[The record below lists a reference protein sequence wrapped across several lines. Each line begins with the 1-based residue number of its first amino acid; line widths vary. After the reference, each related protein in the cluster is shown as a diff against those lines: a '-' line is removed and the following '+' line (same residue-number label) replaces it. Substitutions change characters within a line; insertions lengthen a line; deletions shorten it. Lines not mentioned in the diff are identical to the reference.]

1 MGNYLYGRDLEAEWQ
16 EQKYL
21 RMDNFLTKRDKAD
34 LHNVISHLEEHRY
47 CNKVQLMNNH
57 SVKNK
62 GRNQS
67 LLFSDNFKTETQEEA
82 NELDN
87 YFEYVMMNLKPILMP
102 KIREMFK
109 VLHMETFR
117 ILRITIHHI
126 PPGEPEQ
133 QIHHDGH
140 PCDDI
145 YYMSIPLHDTTRE
158 MGQTI
163 LYNDKYVKQYRK
175 EFKPGSLEFYNQV
188 ETFTGMPEGE
198 KKNNFKKA
206 RNDKPMKYGDCIFY
220 RDITF
225 HHGDANKSKKVRK
238 YLHIFL
244 SAPTTRWVDFF
255 EVKKEGVFMVNSFQ
269 EMIGLN
275 KVLKSIR

>member
-1 MGNYLYGRDLEAEWQ
+1 MGNYLYGRNLETEWQ

-21 RMDNFLTKRDKAD
+21 RMDKFLNKRDKVD
-34 LHNVISHLEEHRY
+34 LHNVISHLEEHRC

-67 LLFSDNFKTETQEEA
+67 LLYSDNFKTETQEEA

-87 YFEYVMMNLKPILMP
+87 YFDYVMMNLKPILMP

-109 VLHMETFR
+109 IIGMDKFR
-117 ILRITIHHI
+117 ILRMTIHHI

-145 YYMSIPLHDTTRE
+145 YYMSIPLHDTTRQ

-175 EFKPGSLEFYNQV
+175 EFKPESLEFYNQV
-188 ETFTGMPEGE
+188 ESFTGMSEGE

-206 RNDKPMKYGDCIFY
+206 RDDRPMKYGDCIFY

>member
-1 MGNYLYGRDLEAEWQ
+1 
-16 EQKYL
+16 
-21 RMDNFLTKRDKAD
+21 
-34 LHNVISHLEEHRY
+34 
-47 CNKVQLMNNH
+47 
-57 SVKNK
+57 
-62 GRNQS
+62 
-67 LLFSDNFKTETQEEA
+67 
-82 NELDN
+82 
-87 YFEYVMMNLKPILMP
+87 
-102 KIREMFK
+102 
-109 VLHMETFR
+109 
-117 ILRITIHHI
+117 
-126 PPGEPEQ
+126 
-133 QIHHDGH
+133 
-140 PCDDI
+140 
-145 YYMSIPLHDTTRE
+145 MSIPLHDTTRQ

-206 RNDKPMKYGDCIFY
+206 RNDRPMKYGDCIFY

-225 HHGDANKSKKVRK
+225 HHGDANKSKNVRK